1 MRDCKTCAAKDQTI
15 RALAE
20 QVEWLRMQLGTPRL
34 VKPSEAGGHPTPQ
47 KLYQSEEESD
57 IRWLQEHGDID
68 SRHAEMLLE
77 QIGALNTSVT
87 VST

>member
-1 MRDCKTCAAKDQTI
+1 MRSCKTCAAKDQTI
-15 RALAE
+15 KALVD

-34 VKPSEAGGHPTPQ
+34 VKPSEASAGTTQ

-57 IRWLQEHGDID
+57 IRWLQENGDID
-68 SRHAEMLLE
+68 PRHAEMLLE

-87 VST
+87 ISH

>member
-1 MRDCKTCAAKDQTI
+1 MRGCKTCAAKDQTI
-15 RALAE
+15 KALAD

-34 VKPSEAGGHPTPQ
+34 VKPSEGRATPQ

-57 IRWLQEHGDID
+57 IRWLQENGDID
-68 SRHAEMLLE
+68 ARHAEMLLE
-77 QIGALNTSVT
+77 QIGALNTSVS